1 MGLEENKNVIG
12 KYLDD
17 IKIELG
23 LDKDEVSEQL
33 NNHLLGL
40 GKRLMDALPSER
52 EMACKEV
59 RNLINPE
66 NISISIYLYSFLKQH
81 IKQPDIYKP
90 ILSYGIL

>member
-40 GKRLMDALPSER
+40 GKRLMDALPCER
-52 EMACKEV
+52 EMAC
-59 RNLINPE
+59 
-66 NISISIYLYSFLKQH
+66 
-81 IKQPDIYKP
+81 
-90 ILSYGIL
+90 